1 MTPRAVGLE
10 GDLRGHLV
18 EPTCP
23 LTQARVPGT
32 AGRTRGPSD
41 TGPSRQG
48 LLVDP
53 ACPCTWTGF
62 AQDGLSTPQALGHG
76 PESPRRADRP
86 RGETVGPQPGP
97 VSPEKAGKPRG
108 KSETS
113 AILPEQLVETV
124 GPQTRARFPGE
135 SWSTL
140 RDLGP
145 RPESPGTAGPHRG
158 PSDSTASRPGQLV
171 NTEGLR
177 TRAPVARDKWSTPW
191 VPGPGPESRVTAGRH
206 RRVLGPGPV
215 SPWTT

>member
-1 MTPRAVGLE
+1 MWAIGPECDG
-10 GDLRGHLV
+10 
-18 EPTCP
+18 
-23 LTQARVPGT
+23 PGR

-177 TRAPVARDKWSTPW
+177 TRAPVARDKWSTPHLATMHCIHC
-191 VPGPGPESRVTAGRH
+191 VQSGCI
-206 RRVLGPGPV
+206 
-215 SPWTT
+215 SPRCMEYMAFNRDACGHAA